1 VTRPSKPCEAKES
14 AVMRKREPGP
24 ASLHNLWM
32 VNLPEKAKPAPVV
45 EQQVCAATGST
56 GVRGDGRLRQIS
68 RGT

>member
-1 VTRPSKPCEAKES
+1 
-14 AVMRKREPGP
+14 MRKREPVP
-24 ASLHNLWM
+24 ASLRNLWM